1 MKSNLSFDDAWKALQ
16 QLVTDIEGDEI
27 PLEELAGKVK
37 EAKDLVKYCE
47 AKLKG
52 IEADLKALKEDEIPE

>member
-1 MKSNLSFDDAWKALQ
+1 MSNNLSFDDAWKALQ
-16 QLVTDIEGDEI
+16 QLVEDIEGDEI

-37 EAKDLVKYCE
+37 EAKELVKYCE

-52 IEADLKALKEDEIPE
+52 IEADLKALKDEDNVV